1 MSMTTRRE
9 KIIYFSLAL
18 ILFMLFRHMLG
29 PLLGLSGLMLT
40 AASYAFAI
48 LLATVY
54 LYKTLLRPARLP
66 DEKDTG

>member
-1 MSMTTRRE
+1 
-9 KIIYFSLAL
+9 
-18 ILFMLFRHMLG
+18 MLFRHMLG

-40 AASYAFAI
+40 IASYAFAI

-54 LYKTLLRPARLP
+54 LYKTLLRPARRP